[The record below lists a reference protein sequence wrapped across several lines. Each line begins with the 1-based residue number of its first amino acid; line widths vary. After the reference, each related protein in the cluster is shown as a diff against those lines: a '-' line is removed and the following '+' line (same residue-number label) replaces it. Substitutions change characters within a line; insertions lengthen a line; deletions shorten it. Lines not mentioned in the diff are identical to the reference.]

1 MGKRKDDY
9 IVFALIIWYNT
20 YAGHR
25 AAGTED
31 MRKGRNLKYE
41 IYSDRHKDQLR
52 GHRAF
57 AGSPD

>member
-31 MRKGRNLKYE
+31 MRKGRELKYE
-41 IYSDRHKDQLR
+41 IYSNRHKNEPR
-52 GHRAF
+52 GH
-57 AGSPD
+57 